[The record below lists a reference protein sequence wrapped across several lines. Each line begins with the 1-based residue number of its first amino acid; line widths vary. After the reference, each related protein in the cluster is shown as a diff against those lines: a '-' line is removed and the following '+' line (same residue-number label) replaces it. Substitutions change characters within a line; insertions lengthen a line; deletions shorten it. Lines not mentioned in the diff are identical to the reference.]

1 MEGYNLNMKVGSRMN
16 RITVYHYD
24 AFSTKPNYGN
34 PAGVVLHADSL
45 SDADMQPIAGVVGF
59 NETVFVLRSSV
70 ADLRLRYFT
79 PGHEINLCGHATI
92 ASIHCLKE
100 KGVLQNKT
108 SLTIETRAGVLP
120 VSLKT
125 ADPTLEIEMRQD
137 RPQFISYHGDVDQLA
152 GSLGLTGSEIDISL
166 PIVYGS
172 TGTWTLLVPIR
183 RLSSFMK
190 MAPKN
195 RIFPDILKENP
206 RASVHPFCMET
217 HDPGAFMHAR
227 HFSSPYSGTLED
239 PVTGTASGVMGAYYL
254 TYMNQVVRKVEFLVE
269 QGMEI
274 GRNGRVFVQA
284 TRGEQDQDLEISI
297 RGTAVF
303 VKEMKIEYE

>member
-34 PAGVVLHADSL
+34 PDGVVLHADSL
-45 SDADMQPIAGVVGF
+45 SDADMQQIAGVVGF

-100 KGVLQNKT
+100 KRVLQNKT

-125 ADPTLEIEMRQD
+125 SDPTLEIEMRQD

-217 HDPGAFMHAR
+217 HDPGVFMHAR
-227 HFSSPYSGTLED
+227 H
-239 PVTGTASGVMGAYYL
+239 
-254 TYMNQVVRKVEFLVE
+254 
-269 QGMEI
+269 
-274 GRNGRVFVQA
+274 
-284 TRGEQDQDLEISI
+284 
-297 RGTAVF
+297 
-303 VKEMKIEYE
+303 